1 MGGGPSKPDAVST
14 TFDMYVTNKTKSVER
29 LFVRVR
35 GDKLKENETYSRILN
50 EISFGGSGEGNVGA
64 GGKEGATAGGK
75 GSANFSYK
83 HEEEKRK
90 RQVFDCLIQGG
101 FSLIRPEETT
111 PFALENMKIVY
122 ISVHDGSTMWGT
134 DFPVNPCKYGC
145 VTVKGDQTDGINV
158 HPSNPKPHWIRCER
172 SKEEFI
178 FPSQSLVT
186 VNSRQ
191 SPDVS
196 VYFAQITKKIS
207 TAPRSLQSYFCGVR
221 QELGTPL
228 RITDLPKP
236 PVPGVYVYASFVLV
250 NLATVDVDV
259 LSDTGYEWVKVQRG
273 NEVPPNAV
281 KANVYNLFMNY
292 EQYLGRINGEIV
304 CGISEIEGLIDYFV
318 PLDGSKATSGEI
330 LLLTSDP
337 A

>member
-1 MGGGPSKPDAVST
+1 MISFLDAVST
-14 TFDMYVTNKTKSVER
+14 TFDMYVTNKTKSVEY

-35 GDKLKENETYSRILN
+35 GDKLKENETYFRTLTD
-50 EISFGGSGEGNVGA
+50 ISVGALGAGNVDA
-64 GGKEGATAGGK
+64 GGKKGPTAGGK
-75 GSANFSYK
+75 GSAMFAYK

-178 FPSQSLVT
+178 LPSQSLVT

-196 VYFAQITKKIS
+196 VYFTQITKKLG
-207 TAPRSLQSYFCGVR
+207 TAPRPVQSYLYGVR

-228 RITDLPKP
+228 RITDLPTP
-236 PVPGVYVYASFVLV
+236 PIYVGLSLVPHIV
-250 NLATVDVDV
+250 NLMTVDVDV

-281 KANVYNLFMNY
+281 KANVHDYSTNY
-292 EQYLGRINGEIV
+292 ELYLGRINGEIV

-318 PLDGSKATSGEI
+318 PLKGSQATSGEI